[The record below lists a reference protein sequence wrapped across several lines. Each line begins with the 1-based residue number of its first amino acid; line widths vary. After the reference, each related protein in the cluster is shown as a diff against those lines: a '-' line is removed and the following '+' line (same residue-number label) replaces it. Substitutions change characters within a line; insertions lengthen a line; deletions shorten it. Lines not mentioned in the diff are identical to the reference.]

1 MRASIRTLAIAL
13 VGTSAL
19 LASGCESGPQKTEE
33 QKKEEKRSE
42 LATNVQNAITD
53 FKNKKDGPGAKAFD
67 TAYGYAVFPKVVKAG
82 LVLAGFGGSGEVYE
96 KGKLIG
102 TSDLS
107 GGSLGATIGG
117 QSFVEII
124 FFETKGALDRFTQDQ
139 FAFSAGASAV
149 AGGSGGGTA
158 IKYTNGVAVYV
169 LDPNGLMLD
178 AAIGGQNFAFKRTPA
193 KK

>member
-19 LASGCESGPQKTEE
+19 LASGCESGPQKTDE

-82 LVLAGFGGSGEVYE
+82 LVLAG
-96 KGKLIG
+96 
-102 TSDLS
+102 
-107 GGSLGATIGG
+107 LGATIGG